1 MCTNRGASFP
11 KSLDNSFIRKLLH
24 DMDIYEILV
33 TQGGR
38 KLMPNT
44 RLNSSMIS
52 FISPSPTG
60 NENKIEGIEVFAHRK
75 KF

>member
-1 MCTNRGASFP
+1 M
-11 KSLDNSFIRKLLH
+11 H
-24 DMDIYEILV
+24 DVDIYEFLV

-52 FISPSPTG
+52 FISPSATG
-60 NENKIEGIEVFAHRK
+60 NENKIEVIEVFAHRK